1 MNELELIKLWN
12 QKRSQ
17 IISAQMGPTVMLGVV
32 IVALSFGA
40 LTDAPVAISY
50 LVIGAIAATGLL
62 STISQY
68 AAIRE
73 AEGIVKDLGNVAS
86 LSATGTV
93 IKDSASFLSLTKLV
107 IVALDV
113 VVFVLVVMAVMG
125 L

>member
-17 IISAQMGPTVMLGVV
+17 IISAQMGPTVMLGVIV
-32 IVALSFGA
+32 IALSFGT
-40 LTDAPVAISY
+40 LTDAPAAISY
-50 LVIGAIAATGLL
+50 LVLGVIASTGLL
-62 STISQY
+62 ATISQY

-73 AEGIVKDLGNVAS
+73 AEALVKDLENVAN

-93 IKDSASFLSLTKLV
+93 IKDSASYLSMTKIV

>member
-32 IVALSFGA
+32 IIALSFGA
-40 LTDAPVAISY
+40 LTDAPAAITY

-62 STISQY
+62 ATISQY

>member
-17 IISAQMGPTVMLGVV
+17 IISAQMGPTVMLGV
-32 IVALSFGA
+32 IIIALSFGA
-40 LTDAPVAISY
+40 LTDAPAAISY

-62 STISQY
+62 ATISQY

-93 IKDSASFLSLTKLV
+93 IKDSGAYLSMTKLV

>member
-17 IISAQMGPTVMLGVV
+17 IISAQMGPTVMLGVIV
-32 IVALSFGA
+32 IALSFGT
-40 LTDAPVAISY
+40 LSDAPAAISY
-50 LVIGAIAATGLL
+50 LVIGVIASTGLL
-62 STISQY
+62 ATISQY

-73 AEGIVKDLGNVAS
+73 AEAIVNDLGNVAS
-86 LSATGTV
+86 LSATGSI
-93 IKDSASFLSLTKLV
+93 IKDSGSYLSMTKLV

>member
-17 IISAQMGPTVMLGVV
+17 IISAQMGPTVMLGV
-32 IVALSFGA
+32 IIIALSFGA
-40 LTDAPVAISY
+40 LTDAPAAIGY
-50 LVIGAIAATGLL
+50 LVLGVIASTGLL
-62 STISQY
+62 ATISQY

-73 AEGIVKDLGNVAS
+73 AEALVKDLGNVAS
-86 LSATGTV
+86 LSATGTI
-93 IKDSASFLSLTKLV
+93 IKDSASYLSMTKLV

>member
-17 IISAQMGPTVMLGVV
+17 IISAQMGPTVMLGV
-32 IVALSFGA
+32 IIIALSFGA
-40 LTDAPVAISY
+40 LTEAPTAISY

-62 STISQY
+62 ATISQY

-73 AEGIVKDLGNVAS
+73 AEGIVDDLRNVAS

-93 IKDSASFLSLTKLV
+93 VKNSGAFLSMTKLV

-113 VVFVLVVMAVMG
+113 VVFVLVVTAVMG

>member
-40 LTDAPVAISY
+40 LTDAPAAISY

-62 STISQY
+62 ATISQY

>member
-40 LTDAPVAISY
+40 LTDAPAAIGY

-62 STISQY
+62 ATISQY